1 MNLILILWKNSPLNW
16 RELSVN
22 SYDKLDLRSISDSKQ
37 ESNSLNHIRQLKGE
51 KKELEEKLKAFGL
64 MTEELNQL
72 RQEKEADNDKLEALI
87 AQIEKL
93 GI

>member
-1 MNLILILWKNSPLNW
+1 
-16 RELSVN
+16 
-22 SYDKLDLRSISDSKQ
+22 
-37 ESNSLNHIRQLKGE
+37 
-51 KKELEEKLKAFGL
+51 

-72 RQEKEADNDKLEALI
+72 RQEKEAVKDKLEALI